1 MFVRKKKNK
10 SGVISVQVID
20 KSSGKYKLLKTIR
33 SSADSNKIES
43 LVYEGKQWIKQ
54 YTRQLEFDFKLHPTS
69 EEIIQS
75 IQEIKANGAELILGK
90 IYKEIEFDKIDNNL
104 LRYLTIIRIENPS
117 SKLKTTDYLRRYYQ
131 IDLDEDKIYRYLDK
145 LYKEQKELIQQI
157 SYHHTKD
164 IGRANKCRIL

>member
-20 KSSGKYKLLKTIR
+20 KSSGKYKLLKTIG
-33 SSADSNKIES
+33 SSADPNKIKS

-54 YTRQLEFDFKLHPTS
+54 YTKQLEFDFKLHPTS

-90 IYKEIEFDKIDNNL
+90 IYEEIEFDKIDNNL

-145 LYKEQKELIQQI
+145 LYKEQKEQIQQI
-157 SYHHTKD
+157 SYNHTLK
-164 IGRANKCRIL
+164 ILVDK